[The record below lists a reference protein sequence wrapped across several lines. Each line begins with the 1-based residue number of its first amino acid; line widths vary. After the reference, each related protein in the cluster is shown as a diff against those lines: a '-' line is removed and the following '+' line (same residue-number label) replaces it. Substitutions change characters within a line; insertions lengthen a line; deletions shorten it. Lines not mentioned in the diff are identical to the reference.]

1 MDGKDALR
9 FWRAHKDV
17 LLALA
22 ASDGRGVASRPTSTT
37 APFGASSATAAV
49 LFKAEG
55 E

>member
-22 ASDGRGVASRPTSTT
+22 ASDGRGCAN
-37 APFGASSATAAV
+37 
-49 LFKAEG
+49 
-55 E
+55 